1 MSGPS
6 LRELE
11 RDVEQTRGR
20 LARNLATL
28 RSPATFSEF
37 TDDLKQEALDTKD
50 ALLEKARDTA
60 QSTAQSFLDDLKAR
74 AAANPAAALAIGA
87 GIAWRLLR
95 HPPIATALVGAGLY
109 SLFRSTPVTTGA
121 TDAEYLAT
129 AKRNL
134 QDQARDLA
142 AEAKTRVVDAAAE
155 AARRGKDMASEAGR
169 RASEVAAD
177 AKDRIT
183 DLGRTARETAQEWGS
198 AAKDQA
204 DQMTARLADEV
215 PLVPKHGYDSAAD
228 VAARARGWA
237 AAAANAAPE
246 DTRNKVLLG
255 VAGLAVAAALS
266 MAYQRRSEE
275 TAE

>member
-74 AAANPAAALAIGA
+74 AAANPAATLAIGA

-95 HPPIATALVGAGLY
+95 HPPIATALVGAGL
-109 SLFRSTPVTTGA
+109 FR
-121 TDAEYLAT
+121 TDPWRRNGYIAEDYMSHAKERLAE
-129 AKRNL
+129 
-134 QDQARDLA
+134 QASDFA
-142 AEAKTRVVDAAAE
+142 HVV
-155 AARRGKDMASEAGR
+155 
-169 RASEVAAD
+169 
-177 AKDRIT
+177 
-183 DLGRTARETAQEWGS
+183 
-198 AAKDQA
+198 KDQA
-204 DQMTARLADEV
+204 
-215 PLVPKHGYDSAAD
+215 
-228 VAARARGWA
+228 VA
-237 AAAANAAPE
+237 
-246 DTRNKVLLG
+246 LG
-255 VAGLAVAAALS
+255 
-266 MAYQRRSEE
+266 E
-275 TAE
+275 TAKEKAI